1 MDNMDLLLKE
11 AFEEIVTEEYENRP
25 LDLPEHRFSLKFRI
39 KMRCLIRRI
48 GTKEREPGEKT
59 SILELYRPIRS
70 RRRLILL
77 IALMLLLLG
86 GTVAAARTLICW
98 LYEISLEQRDDH
110 VKVNREENVIM
121 ENGEETAETEKSF
134 RKYKLTKIPEGY
146 HLVSEEVGEKFEEYR
161 VNYINED
168 GYALLFRQIKQ
179 DENTMG
185 NVTSNREAL
194 EEVSVN
200 GFEGYYVEDFD
211 SANLILS
218 DGETLIQL
226 FGVLSKEELLELA
239 EGLELTE

>member
-39 KMRCLIRRI
+39 KMRRLIRRI

-59 SILELYRPIRS
+59 SILEFYRPIRS

-121 ENGEETAETEKSF
+121 ENGEETADTEKSF

-146 HLVSEEVGEKFEEYR
+146 HLEEDRFDDVFHDYQIIYMNDDND
-161 VNYINED
+161 V
-168 GYALLFRQIKQ
+168 LLFKQ
-179 DENTMG
+179 NGQTDVTMG
-185 NVTSNREAL
+185 NVTSDMKEL
-194 EEVSVN
+194 EEVNVN
-200 GFEGYYVEDFD
+200 GFEGYYVEDYD
-211 SANLILS
+211 TANLILS
-218 DGETLIQL
+218 DGKSLIQL
-226 FGVLSKEELLELA
+226 FGSFSKEELLELA
-239 EGLELTE
+239 EGLEPVE

>member
-39 KMRCLIRRI
+39 KMRRLIRRI
-48 GTKEREPGEKT
+48 GTKEREAEEKT

-70 RRRLILL
+70 RRKLILL

-121 ENGEETAETEKSF
+121 ENHEETAETEKSF

-146 HLVSEEVGEKFEEYR
+146 HLEEDRFDDVFHEYQIIYMNDDND
-161 VNYINED
+161 V
-168 GYALLFRQIKQ
+168 LLFKQ
-179 DENTMG
+179 NGQTDVTIG
-185 NVTSNREAL
+185 NVTYIMEGV
-194 EEVSVN
+194 EEITVN
-200 GFEGYYVEDFD
+200 HFTGYYMKDDNVG
-211 SANLILS
+211 SLILS
-218 DGETLIQL
+218 DEENLIEL
-226 FGVLSKEELLELA
+226 SGKMSKEELLELA
-239 EGLELTE
+239 DGLELME

>member
-39 KMRCLIRRI
+39 KMRRLIRRI

-161 VNYINED
+161 VAYMNEE
-168 GYALLFRQIKQ
+168 GYALLFRQNGYEDI
-179 DENTMG
+179 TMG
-185 NVTSNREAL
+185 NITYAMKGL
-194 EEVSVN
+194 EEITVN
-200 GFEGYYVEDFD
+200 HFTGYYMEDD
-211 SANLILS
+211 NVGSLILS
-218 DGETLIQL
+218 DEETLIEL
-226 FGVLSKEELLELA
+226 SGKMSKEELLELA
-239 EGLELTE
+239 EGLELME

>member
-39 KMRCLIRRI
+39 KMRRLIRQI

-121 ENGEETAETEKSF
+121 ENHEETAETERNF

-146 HLVSEEVGEKFEEYR
+146 HLVSEEVGENFEEYQMIYTNSDDE
-161 VNYINED
+161 V
-168 GYALLFRQIKQ
+168 LFFRQNGYKDI
-179 DENTMG
+179 TIG
-185 NVTSNREAL
+185 NVTSAREEM
-194 EEVSVN
+194 EEVTVN
-200 GFEGYYVEDFD
+200 GFEGYYVKDFD
-211 SANLILS
+211 TANLILS
-218 DGETLIQL
+218 DGEYLIQL
-226 FGVLSKEELLELA
+226 FGAFSKEELIEIAKGLA
-239 EGLELTE
+239 LME